1 MLLFTLHTYL
11 EELLGSYGDLLESL
25 SWSTRTDQTGKYQ
38 IVISQAE
45 LRVLRVLEYRYRGR
59 ELK

>member
-25 SWSTRTDQTGKYQ
+25 SWSTRTDQAGNIKSSSLRLNFECSEYLN
-38 IVISQAE
+38 IVIAD
-45 LRVLRVLEYRYRGR
+45 VN
-59 ELK
+59 